1 MMKIDFHV
9 HSKYSSDCFMKI
21 DKIVE
26 TAKMRG
32 LDGVAVVDHNKIGDF
47 KQKSDDGFA
56 LIRGE
61 EILTRGG
68 EIIALNLSETI
79 KSFQSVED
87 TVDKIKEQAGTI
99 ILPHPFCFWR
109 KGSVFAYRKIK
120 CPFAMEVMN
129 GMAYFDFENNLSE
142 YIAGKNNLPVSGGSD
157 AHRYKDIGRA
167 YTKLPDADSIDDILG
182 KLVCGKGVPY
192 GSRVSKLVHIKVF
205 ANAFFK
211 PAFNRWLED

>member
-21 DKIVE
+21 EKIVE

-32 LDGVAVVDHNKIGDF
+32 LDGVAVVDHNLVGDF
-47 KQKSDDGFA
+47 KQRFEDGFA

-61 EILTRGG
+61 EILTRAG
-68 EIIALNLSETI
+68 EIIALNVDERI
-79 KSFQSVED
+79 KPLMSVGD
-87 TVDKIKEQAGTI
+87 TVDKINNLGGTI

-120 CPFAMEVMN
+120 YPFVMEVMN

-142 YIAGKNNLPVSGGSD
+142 YIAGKNNLPVSAGSD

-167 YTKLPDADSIDDILG
+167 YTKLPDGSSIDDILG
-182 KLVCGKGVPY
+182 KLVSGKGVPY
-192 GSRVSKLVHIKVF
+192 GSRASKFVHMKVF
-205 ANAFFK
+205 ANVFFK

>member
-1 MMKIDFHV
+1 MKIDFHV

-26 TAKMRG
+26 TAKIKG
-32 LDGVAVVDHNKIGDF
+32 LDGVAVVDHNQVGDF
-47 KQKSDDGFA
+47 KQKFEDGFA

-68 EIIALNLSETI
+68 EIIALNIDERI
-79 KSFQSVED
+79 KPFMSVED
-87 TVDKIKEQAGTI
+87 TVDKINELGGTI

-109 KGSVFAYRKIK
+109 KGSIFAYRNIK

-129 GMAYFDFENNLSE
+129 GMAYFDYENNLSE
-142 YIAGKNNLPVSGGSD
+142 YIARKNKLPVSAGSD
-157 AHRYKDIGRA
+157 AHRYKDIGRM
-167 YTKLPDADSIDDILG
+167 YTALPNASSIDEILAN
-182 KLVCGKGVPY
+182 LVSGKGVPH
-192 GSRVSKLVHIKVF
+192 GSRASKFVHIKVF
-205 ANAFFK
+205 AKVFFK